1 MTGPSNPNLP
11 QPLICCTAL
20 ILLILS
26 TTGCKGASG
35 TEPGTVMTRIASA
48 FQQDRPAQQNTEIT
62 EAEKAEM
69 FRHPF
74 KLAAERMSVKAPQ
87 GDVPLGNPLKLVLT
101 FASGKLVGPI
111 SIIQHNQSGT
121 IEIGSG
127 PAKIISEDGDNKTIE
142 ITPAQT
148 GPLDVEIGV
157 LYQDNAL
164 AQQAIRLHVV
174 PSAKGLK
181 AFHMNDGGQYMRLCV
196 DCKKSDQERWLRPTV
211 TYQRLPDLIYLDNS
225 AEIKLSIEQEEDNP
239 VISVNKYGVVH
250 ALREGKAVVN
260 ADFDGVKDHVEFDV
274 VTAADPRPRQADS
287 HPLATGDPSAQP

>member
-1 MTGPSNPNLP
+1 MLIIGPPNPSLT
-11 QPLICCTAL
+11 QPLIGCAAL

-26 TTGCKGASG
+26 ITGCKGTSG
-35 TEPGTVMTRIASA
+35 TGPESAMTRIASV

-62 EAEKAEM
+62 EAEKAEI

-74 KLAAERMSVKAPQ
+74 KLAPERMSVKAPQ
-87 GDVPLGNPLKLVLT
+87 GDVPLGNPLKLTLT
-101 FASGKLVGPI
+101 FAPGKLVGPI

-127 PAKIISEDGDNKTIE
+127 PATIVSDDGDNKTIE

-148 GPLDVEIGV
+148 GSLDVEIGV

-164 AQQAIRLHVV
+164 VQQTIRLHVV

-181 AFHMNDGGQYMRLCV
+181 KFYMDDGGQYIRLCV

-211 TYQRLPDLIYLDNS
+211 TYEGLPDLIYLDNS
-225 AEIKLSIEQEEDNP
+225 AQIKISIEQEEDNP

-250 ALREGKAVVN
+250 ALHEGKAVVN
-260 ADFDGVKDHVEFDV
+260 ADFDGVRDHVEVDV
-274 VTAADPRPRQADS
+274 VTAADPRPRHDN
-287 HPLATGDPSAQP
+287 